1 MAKNSSTTA
10 NNSRTKNGKHKQDAS
25 DGKSDQAAKRTKSSR
40 NKTTQE
46 DTSGTSAK
54 AASEAATEAS
64 TGSSMAS
71 EAASTAP
78 ATAAPSDS
86 SLKITVIQS
95 TSEQSN
101 AKVIASPTA
110 VPKLLP
116 RVVVAS
122 GFLPRKDLLKK
133 TTASSSIASGGSRTI
148 TGGTVG
154 APNSST
160 TSTIFRAKDIV
171 RTTITPSSSFSSS
184 TTTSQSFHTHNAS
197 QASHQHYQSSS
208 LPMNGHLQQDKGGN
222 DQSTSL
228 VKATALKPLK
238 PIVVIPEQH
247 PDRVVFPYGNYP
259 TYYEKRSQEQSKPKT
274 TGKADSASSTNANIS
289 GSSNQAA
296 VRQQAKPPKWRQE
309 EQYPKPQHSSN
320 RGLSVLLPPST
331 AGHER
336 SSSGSNGRREDG
348 MAVRDL
354 AKKVDLRLEFL
365 EPSWFR
371 GKRVLDIGCNAAL
384 LSVFIAMH
392 YKPCKIQGV
401 DIDPSLIVKAEK
413 FVRQTY
419 SQISPQA
426 YTQQASTPSTR
437 EQNQDKTSEPQD
449 VPYESYF
456 PKALQLMHGW
466 LPIPQK
472 TEQTQALFPHNIEFR
487 VADWVT
493 EMASKED
500 SDLEQWDVII
510 GFSLTKWI
518 HLHHGDDGI
527 KRFFRDVY
535 RSLAPGGLFL
545 VEPQAYST
553 YNRRSKILPKMK
565 ENYNAMIF
573 MPKHFR
579 DYLLSDEVGFREG
592 VLLGHSEGNAKN
604 FNRDIY
610 SFRK

>member
-10 NNSRTKNGKHKQDAS
+10 SNSRTKNGKHKQDAGES
-25 DGKSDQAAKRTKSSR
+25 KSDQAVKRTKSSR
-40 NKTTQE
+40 NKDTPVNTDVTGVEVASESSAGTTVASE
-46 DTSGTSAK
+46 PASATPATSVPSDTSIQT
-54 AASEAATEAS
+54 T
-64 TGSSMAS
+64 
-71 EAASTAP
+71 
-78 ATAAPSDS
+78 
-86 SLKITVIQS
+86 IIQS
-95 TSEQSN
+95 TSEPSN
-101 AKVIASPTA
+101 ARAIAAATVA
-110 VPKLLP
+110 PKLLP

-122 GFLPRKDLLKK
+122 GFLPRKVLLKK
-133 TTASSSIASGGSRTI
+133 TTSSSPIASGGSRIATS
-148 TGGTVG
+148 GTSG
-154 APNSST
+154 AANSST

-171 RTTITPSSSFSSS
+171 RNTIPPSSSSSPS
-184 TTTSQSFHTHNAS
+184 SQSFHTHNAS
-197 QASHQHYQSSS
+197 QASQASHQHHQSSS
-208 LPMNGHLQQDKGGN
+208 RPMNGHMQQDQAGN
-222 DQSTSL
+222 DPSTSL
-228 VKATALKPLK
+228 VEATAFTPLK

-247 PDRVVFPYGNYP
+247 PDRVAFPYGNYP
-259 TYYEKRSQEQSKPKT
+259 TYYEKRSQEQNKPKAA
-274 TGKADSASSTNANIS
+274 GKQDSAVSTNANTS
-289 GSSNQAA
+289 ESSNKAA

-331 AGHER
+331 TGHER
-336 SSSGSNGRREDG
+336 SSSGSNGSYEDG

-426 YTQQASTPSTR
+426 YSQQASTPSTR
-437 EQNQDKTSEPQD
+437 ERYHEKASEPQE
-449 VPYESYF
+449 VPYASYF

-493 EMASKED
+493 EMANKGD
-500 SDLEQWDVII
+500 RDVEQWDVII
-510 GFSLTKWI
+510 G
-518 HLHHGDDGI
+518 
-527 KRFFRDVY
+527 
-535 RSLAPGGLFL
+535 
-545 VEPQAYST
+545 
-553 YNRRSKILPKMK
+553 
-565 ENYNAMIF
+565 
-573 MPKHFR
+573 
-579 DYLLSDEVGFREG
+579 
-592 VLLGHSEGNAKN
+592 
-604 FNRDIY
+604 
-610 SFRK
+610 

>member
-1 MAKNSSTTA
+1 MVKNSSSTA
-10 NNSRTKNGKHKQDAS
+10 SNGRSKNGKHKQDAS
-25 DGKSDQAAKRTKSSR
+25 DSKADQAVKRKRSSR
-40 NKTTQE
+40 SKNAQV
-46 DTSGTSAK
+46 DTNGTGA
-54 AASEAATEAS
+54 EVTPEAS
-64 TGSSMAS
+64 TGPTLAS
-71 EAASTAP
+71 EPVSAAPAASIIED
-78 ATAAPSDS
+78 TAAKKTAS
-86 SLKITVIQS
+86 QS
-95 TSEQSN
+95 TSKSSGAETTT
-101 AKVIASPTA
+101 SPTA
-110 VPKLLP
+110 APKLLP
-116 RVVVAS
+116 RVVVTS
-122 GFLPRKDLLKK
+122 GFLPRKVLLKK
-133 TTASSSIASGGSRTI
+133 TAASPSIARGGPGMATSGT
-148 TGGTVG
+148 
-154 APNSST
+154 ADANNSST

-171 RTTITPSSSFSSS
+171 RNTQPPPSSSSS
-184 TTTSQSFHTHNAS
+184 TSQSFNPHHASQAS

-208 LPMNGHLQQDKGGN
+208 SHISGHLYQNRAGN
-222 DQSTSL
+222 DQSSSL
-228 VKATALKPLK
+228 VKATAFKPLQ

-259 TYYEKRSQEQSKPKT
+259 TYYEKRSQEQAKPKT
-274 TGKADSASSTNANIS
+274 KGKQDSAPSAKANTAASTSLPPA
-289 GSSNQAA
+289 
-296 VRQQAKPPKWRQE
+296 RQQAKPPKWRQE
-309 EQYPKPQHSSN
+309 EQYPKSQHASN
-320 RGLSVLLPPST
+320 RGLSVLLPPNITSYD
-331 AGHER
+331 G
-336 SSSGSNGRREDG
+336 SNSGSKSSAEESI
-348 MAVRDL
+348 AVRDL

-426 YTQQASTPSTR
+426 YTQQQVATSPGR
-437 EQNQDKTSEPQD
+437 KQNQDKTLEPQE

-466 LPIPQK
+466 LPIPKK

-493 EMASKED
+493 ETARKGE

-527 KRFFRDVY
+527 KRFFQDVY
-535 RSLAPGGLFL
+535 KSLAPGGLFL

-553 YNRRSKILPKMK
+553 YNRRCKILTKMK
-565 ENYNAMIF
+565 EHYDAMTF
-573 MPKHFR
+573 MPEHFR
-579 DYLLSDEVGFREG
+579 DYLLSDNVGFREG
-592 VLLGHSEGNAKN
+592 VLLGQSEGNAKN

-610 SFRK
+610 LFRK